1 METKNDTANNTK
13 RQQNGQNDWNQKKNN
28 VKKKNLKRL
37 PKLSYVRV
45 IDS

>member
-1 METKNDTANNTK
+1 MTQPTI
-13 RQQNGQNDWNQKKNN
+13 QNDNRMDRMIGTKKNN

>member
-13 RQQNGQNDWNQKKNN
+13 RQQNGQNDWNQKNN